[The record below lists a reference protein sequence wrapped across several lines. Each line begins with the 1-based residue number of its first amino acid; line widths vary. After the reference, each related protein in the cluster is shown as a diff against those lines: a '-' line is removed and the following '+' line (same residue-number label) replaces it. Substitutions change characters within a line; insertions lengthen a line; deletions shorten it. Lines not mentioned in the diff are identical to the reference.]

1 MDGLSDRMGRAGGVL
16 KRESSEQEE
25 RSDGE
30 DLRPYYD
37 WGKPSQRLMRAYEE
51 KICRESQ
58 SGHFRGVKFAK
69 PVTVLYFCITHP
81 EPNL

>member
-1 MDGLSDRMGRAGGVL
+1 
-16 KRESSEQEE
+16 
-25 RSDGE
+25 
-30 DLRPYYD
+30 
-37 WGKPSQRLMRAYEE
+37 MRAYEE

-69 PVTVLYFCITHP
+69 PVTVLYFCITHL